1 MTNVQKSGG
10 FLIAGLLML
19 LGVVGGVEASPDLIS
34 YDGVY
39 LAVFTLVGMAFMA
52 IGAAYANEASEEFKD
67 NPTLR

>member
-1 MTNVQKSGG
+1 
-10 FLIAGLLML
+10 ML
-19 LGVVGGVEASPDLIS
+19 LGVVGGIEASPDLVS

-52 IGAAYANEASEEFKD
+52 IGAAYANDATEEFKD